1 MFVNFEQVVFISS
14 FTSIYLFFSKLFDNL
29 KEDLKYDIKIYL
41 LHPLFFASTIKE
53 IPPHRNRLKNIT
65 WGIKAL
71 QIRVCLSVK
80 YRAQFTFTPLYKF
93 DT

>member
-29 KEDLKYDIKIYL
+29 KENLKYDIKIYL

-71 QIRVCLSVK
+71 QIRALPLCKIS
-80 YRAQFTFTPLYKF
+80 RAIYIYAALQI
-93 DT
+93 